1 MSADEDEA
9 PDADAAPEVTSE
21 AEDQQTPGPD
31 KEADSSEDSA
41 ETDAA
46 EAKPDDAESE
56 DAADAKPDDAESEDA
71 ADAKPDDDEASAADE
86 SDHGGDA
93 KPDADEAA
101 PDDAPAGAAADDDA
115 AADETSA
122 DEPAKSAEPEVPKPA
137 RPEDAYPLADE
148 RTLKRAG
155 LGFVL
160 LVAVASLLF
169 LWFFNVAFKS
179 ITELDSAG
187 TSEGSEPAPSASNP
201 EQPSESSDPSLA
213 GFDDTR
219 TRIEVT
225 WLHDLDAAKAL
236 ATAQNRPLLVYFE
249 ASLAPNA
256 IAARDIAFGG
266 PEARALASGFVT
278 VDVDLAA
285 ANDATRATAQQL
297 GVTSVPHL
305 IMLRPDLSPLSEGVT
320 TLDPPSVRQAMQA
333 ALHAFPQ

>member
-56 DAADAKPDDAESEDA
+56 DAADAKPDD
-71 ADAKPDDDEASAADE
+71 DEASAADE

-101 PDDAPAGAAADDDA
+101 PDDAPAGAAAADDA

-320 TLDPPSVRQAMQA
+320 TIDPPRVRQAMQA

>member
-21 AEDQQTPGPD
+21 AEDQRTPGPD
-31 KEADSSEDSA
+31 KEAESSEDSA

-46 EAKPDDAESE
+46 DAT
-56 DAADAKPDDAESEDA
+56 
-71 ADAKPDDDEASAADE
+71 PDDDESEDADE

-115 AADETSA
+115 AGDETSA
-122 DEPAKSAEPEVPKPA
+122 DEPAKSAEDAEPEVPRPA

-169 LWFFNVAFKS
+169 VWFFNVAFES

-225 WLHDLDAAKAL
+225 WLQDLDAAKAL

-256 IAARDIAFGG
+256 IAARDLAFGG

-320 TLDPPSVRQAMQA
+320 TIDPPSVRQAMQA

>member
-31 KEADSSEDSA
+31 KEAESSEDSA

-46 EAKPDDAESE
+46 DAT
-56 DAADAKPDDAESEDA
+56 
-71 ADAKPDDDEASAADE
+71 PDDDESEDADE

-93 KPDADEAA
+93 TPDADEAA

-115 AADETSA
+115 AGDETSA

-169 LWFFNVAFKS
+169 VWFFNVAFES

-225 WLHDLDAAKAL
+225 WLQDLDAAKAL

-256 IAARDIAFGG
+256 IAARDLAFGG

-320 TLDPPSVRQAMQA
+320 TIDPPRVRQAMQA
-333 ALHAFPQ
+333 ALHAFLQ

>member
-1 MSADEDEA
+1 M
-9 PDADAAPEVTSE
+9 
-21 AEDQQTPGPD
+21 
-31 KEADSSEDSA
+31 
-41 ETDAA
+41 
-46 EAKPDDAESE
+46 
-56 DAADAKPDDAESEDA
+56 
-71 ADAKPDDDEASAADE
+71 
-86 SDHGGDA
+86 
-93 KPDADEAA
+93 
-101 PDDAPAGAAADDDA
+101 
-115 AADETSA
+115 
-122 DEPAKSAEPEVPKPA
+122 PKPA

-320 TLDPPSVRQAMQA
+320 TIDPPSVRQAMQA

>member
-56 DAADAKPDDAESEDA
+56 DAADAKPDD
-71 ADAKPDDDEASAADE
+71 DEASAADE

-115 AADETSA
+115 AGDETSA
-122 DEPAKSAEPEVPKPA
+122 DEPAKSAEDAEPEVPRPA

-225 WLHDLDAAKAL
+225 WLQDLDAAKAL

-256 IAARDIAFGG
+256 IAARDLAFGG

-320 TLDPPSVRQAMQA
+320 TIDPPSVRQAMQA

>member
-46 EAKPDDAESE
+46 EAKPDDAES
-56 DAADAKPDDAESEDA
+56 ADA

-213 GFDDTR
+213 RFDDTR

-320 TLDPPSVRQAMQA
+320 TIDPPSVRQAMQA

>member
-31 KEADSSEDSA
+31 KEAESSEDSA

-46 EAKPDDAESE
+46 DAT
-56 DAADAKPDDAESEDA
+56 
-71 ADAKPDDDEASAADE
+71 PDDDESEDADE

-225 WLHDLDAAKAL
+225 WLQDLDAAKAL

-320 TLDPPSVRQAMQA
+320 TIDPPSVRQAMQA